1 MVCIWHVR
9 IKYAILKKGGQ
20 MNALRLHVIRSLTRY
35 AIDIAVG
42 TLALSLLLLLITA
55 RHTDACL
62 FVQYAKQPSIIHNW
76 FGYWGASLA
85 ALLFIVLGAAAYTIA
100 PLLIWFRYLWLTYTY
115 KNMYERLYAAL
126 LLPVTIAMI
135 NSWYAIT
142 LYAYGYRPG
151 GLIGFYAMR
160 MVRMIFPARLIG
172 FLLLLCIL
180 VQLLMIVRLAGIRYC
195 MALIQLIHRKVWA
208 SSIALVII
216 QQMRICYGRARQY
229 MQIYLQGLHTD
240 HYAQTHKKALSF
252 ADIAR
257 LTQDSHEF
265 EQIAADPVWD
275 TIGIAQTVLQP
286 ERTSSI
292 QAPVES
298 ETMIEISA
306 ALPDETV
313 AQHTLD
319 SAHAG
324 YMVPPLSL
332 WQSKKS
338 SFGMWQQD
346 TEIELQR
353 AKILENKLAR
363 FGIVGTVVSIKY
375 GPVIT
380 LFEYQP
386 DVDAKI
392 SKIVALEDDLALALE
407 ANSIRII
414 APIPGRN
421 VVGFEIA
428 RQHAQRVD
436 LADLFYQKAW
446 LEHSGA
452 LPIVLG
458 VDVIGD
464 MVIADMVRMPHLLVA
479 GATGAGKSVA
489 LNVMLMSL
497 LAKKTPQELQLIL
510 IDPKQLEFSP
520 YYDIPHLL
528 FPIITHV
535 SDAHAVLE
543 WLVGVMQERYS
554 AMASVGVRSMA
565 DYNRYAQEQGFEQL
579 SYIVVVIDELA
590 DLMLLVG
597 REVEHLIARLVQMA
611 RAAGIHM
618 VVATQ
623 RPSVDVLTGTIK
635 ANFSCRL
642 ACRVASKIDS
652 RTIIDTIGAEK
663 LLGKGDMLYIDSSGL
678 LRRVHGAYVS
688 DKEVEAV
695 TSFIRAQAK
704 AAYHEIPTLE
714 PDRAAGELDDADMK
728 LLNDITAYLQ
738 TIDEISIS
746 SLQRAFKIGYNRSA
760 RIIEFLEKEGRLLS
774 VPGSKMRKII
784 K

>member
-1 MVCIWHVR
+1 MIQ
-9 IKYAILKKGGQ
+9 ILLTIRLAGIVYC
-20 MNALRLHVIRSLTRY
+20 MNL
-35 AIDIAVG
+35 
-42 TLALSLLLLLITA
+42 
-55 RHTDACL
+55 
-62 FVQYAKQPSIIHNW
+62 
-76 FGYWGASLA
+76 
-85 ALLFIVLGAAAYTIA
+85 
-100 PLLIWFRYLWLTYTY
+100 
-115 KNMYERLYAAL
+115 M
-126 LLPVTIAMI
+126 
-135 NSWYAIT
+135 
-142 LYAYGYRPG
+142 
-151 GLIGFYAMR
+151 YAMR
-160 MVRMIFPARLIG
+160 MVTKVNVYISKIRPAHM
-172 FLLLLCIL
+172 LCDAAVSKKCSLFGYEHYFCMHDIEYQEPSF
-180 VQLLMIVRLAGIRYC
+180 VSIAQLTKDTHEFDSIAYDP
-195 MALIQLIHRKVWA
+195 VWA
-208 SSIALVII
+208 SLGKQKGASVSTQAFDAHGTAHTASSVAV
-216 QQMRICYGRARQY
+216 YSTAHE
-229 MQIYLQGLHTD
+229 QGSTPDLSSVASSTTD
-240 HYAQTHKKALSF
+240 HAVYNL
-252 ADIAR
+252 
-257 LTQDSHEF
+257 
-265 EQIAADPVWD
+265 
-275 TIGIAQTVLQP
+275 
-286 ERTSSI
+286 
-292 QAPVES
+292 
-298 ETMIEISA
+298 
-306 ALPDETV
+306 
-313 AQHTLD
+313 
-319 SAHAG
+319 
-324 YMVPPLSL
+324 PPLEL
-332 WQSKKS
+332 FHAKKS
-338 SFGMWQQD
+338 PFGFWQQD
-346 TEIELQR
+346 KEAEAQR
-353 AKILENKLAR
+353 AQILENKLAR
-363 FGIVGTVVSIKY
+363 FGIVGKVVSIKY

-392 SKIVALEDDLALALE
+392 SKILALEDDLALALQ

-414 APIPGRN
+414 APIPGKN

-428 RQHAQRVD
+428 RHSAQRVD
-436 LADLFYQKAW
+436 LADLFHQRSW
-446 LEHSGA
+446 LDHSRA
-452 LPIVLG
+452 LPVVLG
-458 VDVIGD
+458 VDVVGEPVIVD
-464 MVIADMVRMPHLLVA
+464 MARMPHLLVA

-497 LAKKTPQELQLIL
+497 LVKKTPQDLQLIL

-565 DYNRYAQEQGFEQL
+565 DYNRVAQEQDFESL

-663 LLGKGDMLYIDSSGL
+663 LLGKGDMLYLDSSGS

-688 DKEVEAV
+688 DKEVETV
-695 TSFIRAQAK
+695 TAFIRSQAK
-704 AAYHEIPTLE
+704 AHYHEIPSLE
-714 PDRAAGELDDADMK
+714 AGGTVGALDDADMK
-728 LLNDITAYLQ
+728 LLNEITAYLQ

-760 RIIEFLEKEGRLLS
+760 RIIEFLEKEGRLLC
-774 VPGSKMRKII
+774 VPGSKMRKVI

>member
-1 MVCIWHVR
+1 MSTIR
-9 IKYAILKKGGQ
+9 
-20 MNALRLHVIRSLTRY
+20 LRFMRSLTRY
-35 AIDIAVG
+35 AIDITVG
-42 TLALSLLLLLITA
+42 TLALSLFFILITA

-62 FVQYAKQPSIIHNW
+62 FVQYAKQLVIHNL

-85 ALLFIVLGAAAYTIA
+85 ALLFIVFGAGAYTIV
-100 PLLIWFRYLWLTYTY
+100 PLLIWLRYLCVTYSY
-115 KNMYERLYAAL
+115 KQMYERLYASVL
-126 LLPVTIAMI
+126 LLITIPMVSA
-135 NSWYAIT
+135 WYKMS
-142 LYAYGYRPG
+142 LYVYGYRPG
-151 GLIGFYAMR
+151 GLIGFYAIRILR
-160 MVRMIFPARLIG
+160 MVTPIQLIG
-172 FLLLLCIL
+172 FVLLVSIL
-180 VQLLMIVRLAGIRYC
+180 IQFLMIVRLAGIRYC
-195 MALIQLIHRKVWA
+195 ITVMRKIHKFVQCSSLFVLSKKKIRVWYERIRQYIQIQLQ
-208 SSIALVII
+208 ALFKT
-216 QQMRICYGRARQY
+216 R
-229 MQIYLQGLHTD
+229 
-240 HYAQTHKKALSF
+240 YAQAQKKLSF

-257 LTQDSHEF
+257 LTQDSHQF
-265 EQIAADPVWD
+265 EHIASDPLWH
-275 TIGIAQTVLQP
+275 TVN
-286 ERTSSI
+286 TSKMEMLSMYAMSA
-292 QAPVES
+292 QAPAERVSMVEMS
-298 ETMIEISA
+298 VDTTDESVEQQKPSSNQLKYTM
-306 ALPDETV
+306 
-313 AQHTLD
+313 
-319 SAHAG
+319 
-324 YMVPPLSL
+324 PPNSL
-332 WQSKKS
+332 LQANKS

-346 TEIELQR
+346 TAIEQQR
-353 AKILENKLAR
+353 AQILEHKLAR

-392 SKIVALEDDLALALE
+392 SKIVALEDDLALALQ

-436 LADLFYQKAW
+436 LGDLFHQKAW

-464 MVIADMVRMPHLLVA
+464 MVIADMARMPHLLVA

-565 DYNRYAQEQGFEQL
+565 DYNRYAQEQGLEPL
-579 SYIVVVIDELA
+579 GYIVVVIDELA

-714 PDRAAGELDDADMK
+714 PDRAVGDLDDADMK

-774 VPGSKMRKII
+774 VPGSKMRKVI